1 MGIERYQSA
10 KYWRTRAEKFRIKAA
25 NAKRQQTKETLSDAA
40 KTCDQLAKCAEE
52 IGIRAG
58 RRRITAAAW
67 SGV

>member
-25 NAKRQQTKETLSDAA
+25 NAERQQTKETLSNVA
-40 KTCDQLAKCAEE
+40 KTYDQLARRAEE
-52 IGIRAG
+52 IGTRAG
-58 RRRITAAAW
+58 HRRVTAAAS

>member
-25 NAKRQQTKETLSDAA
+25 NAERQQTKETLSNVA
-40 KTCDQLAKCAEE
+40 KTYDQLAKRAEE
-52 IGIRAG
+52 IGTRPG
-58 RRRITAAAW
+58 RRGVTAAAS